1 MAEVVITDALEKEI
15 NRHFKG
21 QSVEIFELLHTLGG
35 NPKKGDVVGAVG
47 GVVIKEL
54 KYNVYRFYFITDA
67 HKVKF
72 LRGGELTD
80 LLIKFV
86 RMSHKNDQ
94 QKVIEKIKNVLRL
107 LGKEGF

>member
-1 MAEVVITDALEKEI
+1 MAEVVITDALENEI
-15 NRHFKG
+15 NRHFQG

-54 KYNVYRFYFITDA
+54 KYGAYRFYFITDA
-67 HKVKF
+67 YKVKF
-72 LRGGELTD
+72 LKSEELTG
-80 LLIKFV
+80 LIIKFV
-86 RMSHKNDQ
+86 RMSRKNDQ

>member
-21 QSVEIFELLHTLGG
+21 QSVEIFELLHTLED

-47 GVVIKEL
+47 GVVVKEL
-54 KYNVYRFYFITDA
+54 KYKVYRFYFITDA
-67 HKVKF
+67 YKVKF
-72 LRGGELTD
+72 LKSEELTE
-80 LLIKFV
+80 LIIKFV

-94 QKVIEKIKNVLRL
+94 KKVIDEIKNVLRM
-107 LGKEGF
+107 LGKE